1 MVYEFDFTFAAM
13 ISAGEKP
20 LVSIAMASYNGEKYI
35 SQQIDSIL
43 HQTYPNIEIVIV
55 DDGSRDGTLEVVQQY
70 VSQFPF
76 VHVYRNAE
84 NSGITKTFE
93 SAIKKCK
100 GEFIALSDQDDIWVE
115 HKIQT
120 LLDAIDGYDAVFS
133 DSILV
138 DENGNSLGKKFSS
151 MIRMNTVTNGARFL
165 LSNTVPGHTI
175 MMKRSFAETLYPFP
189 ANVFFDLWIS
199 FNAASGKG
207 IKFVDDTLVHYRQ
220 HTSNAVGT
228 RLSSNKKERFSAEKE
243 FAEKKQ
249 ILEALYNGPVKEG
262 ESKAILKEML
272 EHFHHGWSFK
282 RSAFFFRHFN
292 DILAAKKKPFYRKV
306 LYCLKM
312 FFKPNY

>member
-1 MVYEFDFTFAAM
+1 M
-13 ISAGEKP
+13 IIAGEKP

-43 HQTYPNIEIVIV
+43 SQTYPNIELVIV
-55 DDGSRDGTLEVVQQY
+55 DDGSTDNTVEIVQEY
-70 VSQFPF
+70 EAKFPF
-76 VHVYRNAE
+76 VHIYRNPV

-100 GEFIALSDQDDIWVE
+100 GEFIALSDQDDIWVA

-120 LLDAIDGYDAVFS
+120 LMDAINGYDAVYS
-133 DSILV
+133 DSMLV
-138 DENGNSLGKKFSS
+138 DESGNSLDKKFSS
-151 MIRMNTVTNGARFL
+151 MIQMDTVNNGARFL

-175 MMKRSFAETLYPFP
+175 LMKRSFAETLYPFP
-189 ANVFFDLWIS
+189 SHVFFDLWIS
-199 FNAASGKG
+199 FNAAAGNG

-306 LYCLKM
+306 LYCMKM

>member
-1 MVYEFDFTFAAM
+1 M

-228 RLSSNKKERFSAEKE
+228 RLS
-243 FAEKKQ
+243 
-249 ILEALYNGPVKEG
+249 
-262 ESKAILKEML
+262 
-272 EHFHHGWSFK
+272 
-282 RSAFFFRHFN
+282 
-292 DILAAKKKPFYRKV
+292 
-306 LYCLKM
+306 
-312 FFKPNY
+312 